1 MTVRDNGRFVPGQ
14 VNSPG
19 GRYATTQ
26 RELAAE
32 IRRRCTTGQDAHQL
46 VTWLWEIAAGE
57 SVEHPDEGMVGL
69 TKTSDRLA
77 AIRELLDRGYGKAPQ
92 LVEIDATVGPAQP
105 PIDLSALTD
114 EQRAEFRNLVLI
126 AAKNTKALK

>member
-1 MTVRDNGRFVPGQ
+1 MTVRDKGKFTLGHSHGGQ
-14 VNSPG
+14 K
-19 GRYATTQ
+19 YAGTQ

-32 IRRRCTTGQDAHQL
+32 IRRRCTTGQDVHQL

-57 SVEHPDEGMVGL
+57 SVEHPDEGPVQL

-77 AIRELLDRGYGKAPQ
+77 AIKELLDRGYGKAPQ
-92 LVEIDATVGPAQP
+92 LVEVEATVGPAKP

-126 AAKNTKALK
+126 AAKSTNG